1 MAEVVFFILGSLF
14 AFVLSM
20 AVLVTI
26 AGLPLSS
33 GQPVATASP
42 AARSATT
49 RSAAARSAAPRSS
62 PGEPQ
67 PAAAQPLPS
76 DRQLPGPD
84 LLARSDREAYRIAT
98 ALERAE
104 VTLFRIA
111 RLGEPQAAKIAAQTL
126 RRLKQGGESP
136 KARLTFA
143 LSRLELLSLRPEV
156 QARAMARDVLDAIA

>member
-33 GQPVATASP
+33 GQPVATTSP

-49 RSAAARSAAPRSS
+49 RSAAARSS